1 MSIGEILKKL
11 KKNILFLLF
20 AILVCITFF
29 SVKKVV
35 AISNEK
41 THFIY
46 IDAGHGG
53 FDGGAT
59 SLDKTIIEKDI
70 TLKVCLYLEAYFKKT
85 GLKVKLTRSKDEALA
100 KSKRDDILKRV
111 SLINDSACDIYIS
124 IHANAYPSSLVKG
137 AQTFYNKNLED
148 NLLLA
153 SKIMNYLYLVDS
165 TNKRVPKDISGK
177 YLLDNT
183 QKVGCLVELGFLTNE
198 SDLEKLTDDE
208 QLRKISLM
216 IYLGILEYLEEKG
229 S

>member
-1 MSIGEILKKL
+1 MIL
-11 KKNILFLLF
+11 
-20 AILVCITFF
+20 LV
-29 SVKKVV
+29 
-35 AISNEK
+35 
-41 THFIY
+41 
-46 IDAGHGG
+46 
-53 FDGGAT
+53 
-59 SLDKTIIEKDI
+59 
-70 TLKVCLYLEAYFKKT
+70 
-85 GLKVKLTRSKDEALA
+85 
-100 KSKRDDILKRV
+100 
-111 SLINDSACDIYIS
+111 IYIS
-124 IHANAYPSSLVKG
+124 IHANAYPSSSVKG

>member
-46 IDAGHGG
+46 IDAGHG
-53 FDGGAT
+53 
-59 SLDKTIIEKDI
+59 DKTIIEKDI

-124 IHANAYPSSLVKG
+124 IHANAYPSSSVKG

-198 SDLEKLTDDE
+198 SDE

>member
-1 MSIGEILKKL
+1 MIL
-11 KKNILFLLF
+11 
-20 AILVCITFF
+20 LV
-29 SVKKVV
+29 
-35 AISNEK
+35 
-41 THFIY
+41 
-46 IDAGHGG
+46 
-53 FDGGAT
+53 
-59 SLDKTIIEKDI
+59 
-70 TLKVCLYLEAYFKKT
+70 
-85 GLKVKLTRSKDEALA
+85 
-100 KSKRDDILKRV
+100 
-111 SLINDSACDIYIS
+111 IYIS
-124 IHANAYPSSLVKG
+124 VKG

-177 YLLDNT
+177 YLLDHT